1 MWLCR
6 RSFAEMTRTINPVT
20 AFPLLRVPRYGCL
33 GLSRGL
39 RDPKRTICPAVTG
52 KNTLDEAVLTACR
65 HSMNEMLHLQEKMHC
80 KHCARITAHC
90 NTRAC
95 DTDPRI
101 HPHAPLKAPQGE
113 LRGYLTSPHPR
124 HPLRVGSR
132 PSGRPHDER
141 PPLHGDRTPPLTP
154 SRLRA
159 LRRAHAR
166 PPEPLPASSGPSW
179 PPAARGGVARRQLPR
194 EAQRGGGSR
203 GGG

>member
-1 MWLCR
+1 
-6 RSFAEMTRTINPVT
+6 
-20 AFPLLRVPRYGCL
+20 
-33 GLSRGL
+33 
-39 RDPKRTICPAVTG
+39 
-52 KNTLDEAVLTACR
+52 
-65 HSMNEMLHLQEKMHC
+65 MNEMLHLQETMHC

-124 HPLRVGSR
+124 HPLRVGSQ

-141 PPLHGDRTPPLTP
+141 PPLHGDRTPPLTA

-166 PPEPLPASSGPSW
+166 PPASLCPR
-179 PPAARGGVARRQLPR
+179 AAAPRGLLLHGAAWRGGSCLGGLGAAAEAEEEIDLVLTIAPIKCLRPR
-194 EAQRGGGSR
+194 AGEA
-203 GGG
+203 